1 MRNCGRRWL
10 RRLECASIE
19 RKPGHAATMEA
30 NVNAKRSSQ
39 FASVFLA
46 VAAFACGPCESAAE
60 PYPSRVVKLV
70 VPFPAGGP
78 GDIIARAVTDKLSV
92 SLKQPFVIEN
102 RPGAGGNVGT
112 ELVARAAP
120 DGHTLGLVLNSILSV
135 NPSLYK

>member
-1 MRNCGRRWL
+1 
-10 RRLECASIE
+10 
-19 RKPGHAATMEA
+19 MEA
-30 NVNAKRSSQ
+30 NVIAKRSSH
-39 FASVFLA
+39 FAGVFLA
-46 VAAFACGPCESAAE
+46 VAAFACGPCEAGAE
-60 PYPSRVVKLV
+60 PYPNRVVKLV

-112 ELVARAAP
+112 ELIARAAP

-135 NPSLYK
+135 NPCLYKKPPSETYTLFRPISIL